1 MNMWPVTM
9 TIILVCVFGGF
20 IWCLKS
26 AMNAEAKKG
35 H

>member
-1 MNMWPVTM
+1 MWPVTM

-20 IWCLKS
+20 ILFLKT
-26 AMNAEAKKG
+26 AMNAETKKG